1 MKWKNIL
8 KINIRNLK
16 DAKRVARDYAPEDLI
31 EGLIITQ
38 EEYDKLSNEEK
49 YKYHARIFREYLE
62 AGLSDKKEARW
73 HSTNYQRLR
82 NKPEKAV
89 HKPHP
94 TEEEDFKHLPRGRKP
109 KKTTYRSILQGTGR
123 RKYGPRTEA
132 AARQLEGYKTPRK
145 PRPKKPRPKKPKPEP
160 KPKPKP
166 PKPINRIIVDYFT
179 IYNNRLGRNPTL
191 QEIQE
196 DEGRPLTVDEIESF
210 ERYAQSR

>member
-1 MKWKNIL
+1 MTWKNIL

-16 DAKRVARDYAPEDLI
+16 DAKRVARDYVPEDLI

-38 EEYDKLSNEEK
+38 EEYDKFSDNEK

-82 NKPEKAV
+82 NNPEKAV

-94 TEEEDFKHLPRGRKP
+94 TEEEDFEHLPRGRKP
-109 KKTTYRSILQGTGR
+109 KDRYRNILIGTGR

-132 AARQLEGYKTPRK
+132 TARQLEGYRK
-145 PRPKKPRPKKPKPEP
+145 PRKRKRRKKPKPKPNSKPKPKPEP
-160 KPKPKP
+160 
-166 PKPINRIIVDYFT
+166 PKPISQIIVDYFT
-179 IYNNRLGRNPTL
+179 IYNNRFGRNPTL

-196 DEGRPLTVDEIESF
+196 DEERPLTVDEIESF